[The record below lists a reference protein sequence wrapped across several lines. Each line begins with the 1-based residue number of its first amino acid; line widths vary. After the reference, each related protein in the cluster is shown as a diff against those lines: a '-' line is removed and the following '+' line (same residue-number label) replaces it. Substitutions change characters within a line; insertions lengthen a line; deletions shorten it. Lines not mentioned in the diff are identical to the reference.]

1 MRPQL
6 LLKLWGSAYWPPIL
20 LGASLAWMA
29 QTFIP
34 ANYVT
39 SPWDRVIT
47 SEPPVPQGVEPDF
60 LAGFDVIDFTT
71 QLDPITGL
79 SPSTALVVLDLDSDL
94 PGSSSTPPRVL
105 TCHCLRCY
113 DRRLHEDEPQHRTP
127 LGIHVLFETLGRRSP
142 LWEWIRSEFVGRS
155 RRVILCERSL
165 AHRVWAA
172 HQKSKTRRSEEGLEA
187 HGSPL
192 IHLW

>member
-1 MRPQL
+1 M
-6 LLKLWGSAYWPPIL
+6 
-20 LGASLAWMA
+20 
-29 QTFIP
+29 P

-39 SPWDRVIT
+39 SPWDRAIA

-71 QLDPITGL
+71 QLDPVVGL
-79 SPSTALVVLDLDSDL
+79 SLSTALVVLDLDADL
-94 PGSSSTPPRVL
+94 PGSSATPPRVL

-113 DRRLHEDEPQHRTP
+113 DRRLHEDEPQHQTP
-127 LGIHVLFETLGRRSP
+127 LGIHVLFETLGRDSP
-142 LWEWIRSEFVGRS
+142 LWEWIRGEFVNRT

-165 AHRVWAA
+165 AHRVWTA
-172 HQKSKTRRSEEGLEA
+172 HQKSRKRQSEVGLEA
-187 HGSPL
+187 HECPL